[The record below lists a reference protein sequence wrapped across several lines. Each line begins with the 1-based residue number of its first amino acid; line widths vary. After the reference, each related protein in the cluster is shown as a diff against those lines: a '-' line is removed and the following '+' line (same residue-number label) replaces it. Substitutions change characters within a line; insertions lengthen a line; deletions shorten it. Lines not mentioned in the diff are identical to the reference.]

1 MRRGGEKQEEVS
13 MKFQPL
19 LRNMGGAA
27 LLALAIQAVPASAAP
42 AAAQTVA
49 QPMTYADLADLVD
62 PANVVL
68 EAKIRKQA
76 VVEPERSR
84 GLRPGWVRLYMEAKT
99 LGVLAGREG
108 FGELV
113 RYLVDVPLG
122 ANGRVPNLKGNAVL
136 LFGYRVPNRP
146 AELQLVKPNA
156 QLISGEPLK
165 ASLRPMLA
173 EFFAPDAPARI
184 TGIRDILWVPGNLAG
199 ESETQMFLRTD
210 GGAPAVVSVIRRPG
224 QKPVWSASWS
234 ELVDEGAGPPAR
246 DTLAW
251 YRLACSLPPTLPPE
265 AQLGQNAVS
274 RANGE
279 IDYRFV
285 KEQLGP
291 CERRRP

>member
-1 MRRGGEKQEEVS
+1 
-13 MKFQPL
+13 MKFSRFF
-19 LRNMGGAA
+19 RNIGSAS
-27 LLALAIQAVPASAAP
+27 LLALALHAPPSIAAP
-42 AAAQTVA
+42 AAASAAPVQ
-49 QPMTYADLADLVD
+49 MTYADLADLVD
-62 PANVVL
+62 PASVVL

-99 LGVLAGREG
+99 VGLLAGREQ
-108 FGELV
+108 FGEAV

-122 ANGRVPNLKGNAVL
+122 ANGRAPSFKGNTVI

-146 AELQLVKPNA
+146 SDLQLVKPNA
-156 QLISGEPLK
+156 QLVSSEPLK

-199 ESETQMFLRTD
+199 ESETQLFLKTD
-210 GGAPAVVSVIRRPG
+210 GHAPALVSVIRRPG
-224 QKPVWSASWS
+224 QKPVWGASWS
-234 ELVDEGAGPPAR
+234 ELVDEGAGPPVR
-246 DTLAW
+246 DTIGW
-251 YRLACSLPPTLPPE
+251 YRLACSLPPTLPPQALL
-265 AQLGQNAVS
+265 AQD
-274 RANGE
+274 ANGRLNAE
-279 IDYRFV
+279 LDYRLV